1 MNVTVAIPDDL
12 AHRLSADGADAAR
25 RVLESFAV
33 EEYRG
38 GRLSDPDLGR
48 LLGFATR
55 GELDGF
61 LKDRAIYQDY
71 DEEDLERDQC
81 DLRRAG
87 FD

>member
-1 MNVTVAIPDDL
+1 MNLTLAIPDDL
-12 AHRLSADGADAAR
+12 AHRLGADGADAAR

-33 EEYRG
+33 EEYRA

-61 LKDRAIYQDY
+61 LKGRAMYQDY
-71 DEEDLERDQC
+71 DVEDLERDRC

-87 FD
+87 FE

>member
-1 MNVTVAIPDDL
+1 MNLTVAIPDDL

-33 EEYRG
+33 EEFRRG
-38 GRLSDPDLGR
+38 GLSDPDLGR

-55 GELDGF
+55 SELDKF

-71 DEEDLERDQC
+71 DDEDLEQDQC

-87 FD
+87 FE